1 MVFHWYTL
9 ALIVSC
15 IIAQVVHGATLR
27 GELRVSTDERP
38 QFKPV
43 RTLPGFSKGLGK
55 VPVLQSTIVAGDDG
69 IRSVVLKS
77 IHAGI
82 KGGMYGGMSG
92 LIQVITLMWMRTTVN
107 YQYRYGGTL
116 LSSLKQLYKQG
127 GIMRFYNGWM
137 YAVILGPISKFGA
150 IAANEAAKVIVAA
163 MSKDD
168 ATSLLSRQHEQV
180 YATLLG
186 TLLTV
191 LWRVFLMPLETCK
204 TVLQVDGTKGFDRLL
219 ARVMKGQ
226 VSALYQGTAASIVA
240 IAASHYPWFC
250 TYNFLDS
257 VIVAQSDKV
266 VEVVLRSA
274 FIGFVSSA
282 VSDTV
287 SNSLRVLKTV
297 KQSAT
302 MDGTNSLTYLQ
313 IVRIVHSE
321 GGLLALF
328 GRGLDTRIVT
338 NGIQSILFTV
348 LLKILPMFW

>member
-1 MVFHWYTL
+1 
-9 ALIVSC
+9 
-15 IIAQVVHGATLR
+15 
-27 GELRVSTDERP
+27 
-38 QFKPV
+38 
-43 RTLPGFSKGLGK
+43 
-55 VPVLQSTIVAGDDG
+55 
-69 IRSVVLKS
+69 
-77 IHAGI
+77 
-82 KGGMYGGMSG
+82 
-92 LIQVITLMWMRTTVN
+92 
-107 YQYRYGGTL
+107 
-116 LSSLKQLYKQG
+116 
-127 GIMRFYNGWM
+127 
-137 YAVILGPISKFGA
+137 
-150 IAANEAAKVIVAA
+150 
-163 MSKDD
+163 
-168 ATSLLSRQHEQV
+168 
-180 YATLLG
+180 
-186 TLLTV
+186 
-191 LWRVFLMPLETCK
+191 
-204 TVLQVDGTKGFDRLL
+204 
-219 ARVMKGQ
+219 
-226 VSALYQGTAASIVA
+226 
-240 IAASHYPWFC
+240 
-250 TYNFLDS
+250 